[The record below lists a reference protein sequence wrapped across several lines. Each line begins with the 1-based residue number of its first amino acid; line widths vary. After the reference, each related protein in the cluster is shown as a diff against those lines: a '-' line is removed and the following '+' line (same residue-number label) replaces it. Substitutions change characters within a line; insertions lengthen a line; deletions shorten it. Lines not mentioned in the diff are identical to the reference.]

1 MADKGSKEKKA
12 KKQVQPKS
20 AVAQRGKEEKK
31 ETGRG
36 KSRK

>member
-1 MADKGSKEKKA
+1 MPDKSKA
-12 KKQVQPKS
+12 KAAKKKVQPKS
-20 AVAQRGKEEKK
+20 EVASRGKEEKK